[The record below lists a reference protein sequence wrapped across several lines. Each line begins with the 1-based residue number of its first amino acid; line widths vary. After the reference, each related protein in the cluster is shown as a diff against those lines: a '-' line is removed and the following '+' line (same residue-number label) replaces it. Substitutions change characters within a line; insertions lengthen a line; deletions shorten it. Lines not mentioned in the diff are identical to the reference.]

1 MKLELV
7 VQSGSSGSWS
17 KKLIRGNV
25 HEVPSKHAGS
35 DFEVFW
41 LWPVMAIMA
50 NMQPDP
56 VLHSMIWA
64 FFGRTE
70 PNQMW
75 KVGSNIYLY
84 CAKLDLIWMVWSGF
98 SQMHLVQRQAGV

>member
-1 MKLELV
+1 MKLELVLVV
-7 VQSGSSGSWS
+7 VQSGSSGSLS

-25 HEVPSKHAGS
+25 HEVPSKQAGS
-35 DFEVFW
+35 DLEVFW

-56 VLHSMIWA
+56 VLH
-64 FFGRTE
+64 FGRTE

-75 KVGSNIYLY
+75 KVGSSIYDY
-84 CAKLDLIWMVWSGF
+84 IYT
-98 SQMHLVQRQAGV
+98 VQNWI